1 MNLGSDEGKQHPGLP
16 QEEHI
21 QQIKESD
28 YSPSV
33 GTLFMLQLEYDVQ
46 SSGGYQSGGIGTCVL
61 WEDAVGLGLVH
72 LEVMAS
78 VAPDSNPVTDGRG
91 TGDATRLFT
100 VMCGRRARGCG
111 QKLKYERLRLDIR
124 KKHS

>member
-21 QQIKESD
+21 QQIKEND

-33 GTLFMLQLEYDVQ
+33 GTLVILQLEYDVQ
-46 SSGGYQSGGIGTCVL
+46 SSGGYQNSGTGTCVL

-78 VAPDSNPVTDGRG
+78 VPPHSNPVTDGRG
-91 TGDATRLFT
+91 SRDALRLFT

-111 QKLKYERLRLDIR
+111 QKLKHGRLRLDIR